1 MCLIILR
8 RVRYI
13 IIVLQRLGIPAPFCV
28 HIDRD
33 LAGLRLFGGNHDHTV
48 GSSGAIK
55 SIGSRVLQDGHR
67 LYIIGV
73 EIIHISG
80 IRHAIHYVK
89 RFGPG
94 IY

>member
-33 LAGLRLFGGNHDHTV
+33 LAGLRLMPKDV
-48 GSSGAIK
+48 K
-55 SIGSRVLQDGHR
+55 PPV
-67 LYIIGV
+67 V
-73 EIIHISG
+73 ETLDEPEDDREDS
-80 IRHAIHYVK
+80 VEV
-89 RFGPG
+89 
-94 IY
+94 